1 MNNVILLASA
11 RAKPAKP
18 AKPAWTFGRLLAALW
33 MIALRDKL
41 AAQASGDGSDAA
53 YTWGL

>member
-11 RAKPAKP
+11 RAKP